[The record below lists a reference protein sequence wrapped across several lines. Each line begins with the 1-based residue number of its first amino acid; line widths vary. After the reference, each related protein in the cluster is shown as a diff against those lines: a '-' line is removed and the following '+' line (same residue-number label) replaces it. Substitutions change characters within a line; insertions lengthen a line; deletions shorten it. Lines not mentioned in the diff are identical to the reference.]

1 MTESGVYGPAHI
13 LAVCGLAMEARIAAG
28 DGVVVVCSGDRKQL
42 AADLRDAATPATR
55 GIVSF
60 GLAGGLAPGLRPGTC
75 IVARGVLA
83 LGEGF
88 PVDSAWAER
97 MLAVLPAALHADLAG
112 ADRAIQLPSE
122 KRALHTRTGAIAVDM
137 ESHIA
142 ARVARDRRLPFAAV
156 RVVVDP
162 AERPVPKAALAG
174 QRADGGADARAVA
187 SALLARPREFP
198 AVMRL
203 AFDAWTAAR
212 ALLRCRRQLGERF
225 AFVNAGH
232 HPLDVA

>member
-1 MTESGVYGPAHI
+1 MIEHGPHSPPHVV
-13 LAVCGLAMEARIAAG
+13 AVCGLAMEARIAAG
-28 DGVVVVCSGDRKQL
+28 HGIVVVCAGDQRRL
-42 AADLRDAATPATR
+42 AAELRDATTPATC

-60 GLAGGLAPGLRPGTC
+60 GMAGGLAVGLRPGTC

-88 PVDSAWAER
+88 ATDTGWAR
-97 MLAVLPAALHADLAG
+97 HMLAALPTALHADLA
-112 ADRAIQLPSE
+112 ATDRPMHLLSE
-122 KRALHTRTGAIAVDM
+122 KRNLHERTGAVAVDM

-142 ARVARDRRLPFAAV
+142 GRMARERRLPFAAV

-174 QRADGGADARAVA
+174 HRADGATDARAVA
-187 SALLARPREFP
+187 SALLRRPRDIP
-198 AVMRL
+198 AVIRL
-203 AFDAWTAAR
+203 AFDAWIASR
-212 ALLRCRRQLGERF
+212 ALFRCRRQLGDRF
-225 AFVNAGH
+225 AFVNIGH